1 MISAKDVW
9 VEIKKPSDVK
19 EEDPIL
25 KLIYKAVCMTIRLL
39 LDIRY
44 KLYYGDQKNQS
55 KKYVKKEK
63 KVENAVIK
71 PTDLIKE

>member
-9 VEIKKPSDVK
+9 KEIKKPQDVK

-25 KLIYKAVCMTIRLL
+25 ALIYKAVCMGIRLL

-44 KLYYGDQKNQS
+44 KLYYADQS
-55 KKYVKKEK
+55 KNVKSK
-63 KVENAVIK
+63 KADNPVIK
-71 PTDLIKE
+71 PTDLMKDKNA